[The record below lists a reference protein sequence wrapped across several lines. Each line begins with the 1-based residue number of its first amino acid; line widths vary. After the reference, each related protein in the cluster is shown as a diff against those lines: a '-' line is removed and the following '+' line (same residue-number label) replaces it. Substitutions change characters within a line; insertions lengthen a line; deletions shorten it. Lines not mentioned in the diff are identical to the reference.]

1 VVEDGVHQEVGVDTK
16 VDKRSMVV
24 AGEAVRVTCNG
35 RRYFSK
41 AHREAVVGK
50 CLAPGAS
57 LAAVALANGFN
68 ANLVRKW
75 VRQRQ
80 ARNAVANTAAKL
92 LPVTVQAEQTQG
104 LPERAVTRRTGARV
118 RHSNA
123 GSMQL
128 RMGSI
133 ELALHG
139 TVDREQLSL
148 VLEALLRSR

>member
-1 VVEDGVHQEVGVDTK
+1 MDR
-16 VDKRSMVV
+16 RSVVV
-24 AGEAVRVTCNG
+24 AGEPVRVTRNG

-41 AHREAVVGK
+41 AHRAAVVAK

-57 LAAVALANGFN
+57 LAAVALANGLN

-92 LPVTVQAEQTQG
+92 LPVTIQTEQTRV
-104 LPERAVTRRTGARV
+104 LPERVVSRRPAARM
-118 RHSNA
+118 RHTDA

-128 RMGSI
+128 RVGSI
-133 ELALHG
+133 ELVLHG

-148 VLEALLRSR
+148 VLEALLRAR

>member
-1 VVEDGVHQEVGVDTK
+1 M
-16 VDKRSMVV
+16 DKSGMVV
-24 AGEAVRVTCNG
+24 AGRPARVTRNG

-41 AHREAVVGK
+41 AHRDAVVAK

-80 ARNAVANTAAKL
+80 ARNASANSATKLVPVTIAQEQVL
-92 LPVTVQAEQTQG
+92 LPESPMARRPAAPVGVTDF
-104 LPERAVTRRTGARV
+104 
-118 RHSNA
+118 

-128 RMGSI
+128 RIGTI
-133 ELALHG
+133 ELVLQG
-139 TVDREQLSL
+139 TVDRKQLSL
-148 VLEALLRSR
+148 VLDALLRSR

>member
-1 VVEDGVHQEVGVDTK
+1 
-16 VDKRSMVV
+16 MVV
-24 AGEAVRVTCNG
+24 AGEPLRVTRNG

-41 AHREAVVGK
+41 AHREAVVAK

-80 ARNAVANTAAKL
+80 AHNAVVNTTAKL
-92 LPVTVQAEQTQG
+92 VPVTIQTEQTRV
-104 LPERAVTRRTGARV
+104 LAERAVSRRSGARL
-118 RHSNA
+118 RHADS

-128 RMGSI
+128 RVGAI
-133 ELALHG
+133 ELVLQGA
-139 TVDREQLSL
+139 VDREQLSL

>member
-1 VVEDGVHQEVGVDTK
+1 
-16 VDKRSMVV
+16 MV
-24 AGEAVRVTCNG
+24 A
-35 RRYFSK
+35 
-41 AHREAVVGK
+41 K

-80 ARNAVANTAAKL
+80 ARNASASPATKL
-92 LPVTVQAEQTQG
+92 VPVTIAQEEARL
-104 LPERAVTRRTGARV
+104 LPERLVTRRATPVSATD
-118 RHSNA
+118 S

-128 RMGSI
+128 YIGTI
-133 ELALHG
+133 ELVLHG

-148 VLEALLRSR
+148 VLKALLRSR